1 MEEEKITITMKEY
14 KELLVIKGKYE
25 ELKEINKSLVVF
37 DDKKN
42 NINIMPYPYKE
53 INTTDPI
60 LTPPYKITCK
70 RESNV

>member
-25 ELKEINKSLVVF
+25 ELKEIHKPLVVF
-37 DDKKN
+37 DNKKD

-60 LTPPYKITCK
+60 PIPPYKITCK
-70 RESNV
+70 GE